1 MDAPQTDP
9 SAAPSSRR
17 SPWRRI
23 RSWSLRTAA
32 ALGLCGALLFT
43 WLWLDARRDRSAW
56 MAARVGQPIEVERQ
70 PAPGPE
76 GCSTEAL
83 RLGSSS
89 GLSVDLTLLQRP
101 WQPGEP
107 LRPAAVILGG
117 HRTGRDAALLVG
129 DPGGVVVAALDY
141 PLEGSDRIKGLG
153 PILAALPRIR
163 AALLDTAPAAALAVR
178 WLSTQPGIDPARIE
192 LLGVSLGA
200 VFAPLAAGLEP
211 AASRLWLVHGGAAPG
226 AWLEHAIERKQK
238 SPLLSALTARLA
250 YLLARGPN
258 FELDPWLA
266 KLPPRELV
274 VVAARD
280 DTRLPRELVLALLDG
295 APCPARLAWTE
306 GGHVDP
312 KKPEI
317 VRQLIQTVLGGIAGE
332 PPPLYL
338 PGQGG

>member
-1 MDAPQTDP
+1 MGPEPTLASPRP
-9 SAAPSSRR
+9 RAHRR
-17 SPWRRI
+17 W
-23 RSWSLRTAA
+23 LRVALRMFA
-32 ALGLCGALLFT
+32 GVGLGLAVLLV

-56 MAARVGQPIEVERQ
+56 MAERIGQPGPIERQ
-70 PAPGPE
+70 AAPGPA
-76 GCSTEAL
+76 GCSTEAV
-83 RLGSSS
+83 RLCSSS
-89 GLSVDLTLLQRP
+89 GLCVDLTLLQRP
-101 WQPGEP
+101 WAPGQP

-129 DPGGVVVAALDY
+129 DPGEVVVAALDY

-178 WLSTQPGIDPARIE
+178 WLASQPGVDPARIE

-211 AASRLWLVHGGAAPG
+211 AASRLWLVHGGAAPL
-226 AWLEHAIERKQK
+226 AWLEHALERKQK
-238 SPLLSALTARLA
+238 SPLLSSATARLA

-258 FELDPWLA
+258 FELEPWLA
-266 KLPPRELV
+266 RLPPRELV
-274 VVAARD
+274 IVAARD
-280 DTRLPRELVLALLDG
+280 DARLPHELVLALLDG

-332 PPPLYL
+332 PPPPYR
-338 PGQGG
+338 PGSGG